1 MGSFFGGA
9 MGADFI
15 ERERLARRNAELDA
29 NLESCTLNDT
39 EHLDDNHDT
48 FNNETFDAQPVGTEF
63 DFFSSTQANQARLS
77 QPAGPGVV
85 RKGMTME
92 EFEAQF
98 APKQAQAVQEVQSGM
113 KRADETT
120 VARRREQ
127 RMQRQAALAKYDGMM
142 SRRDKEYIIRIQIS
156 QLLTDDPMADD
167 FYSHMF
173 QLSRGAAQS
182 LTQSPSAGPPTAHA
196 QPMAHTQPVPQSVA
210 AADLQG
216 LLGETPRVG
225 RGQRSNTM
233 ARMQQQVQRIVNEA
247 RRRPKVAHVA
257 AEGALGR
264 ISINSARNPKQ
275 AIQVQHDAGT
285 HDAGTH
291 GAARGP
297 AASRRATLRAVETAY
312 GAVLRME
319 QQVRAQQ
326 PSDAAY
332 AEAREQA
339 WTALG
344 AAQPILNE
352 YPHPLVR
359 FLGVAKGTRLIPR
372 LVPHLSVDQV
382 LALTTTII
390 ANFESL
396 DVCRFGS
403 FSLADAQRRD
413 ATALF
418 LHAAMPPALA
428 FMADT
433 PLQIVNG
440 LFALF
445 MERNNVAWVART
457 RPAQVFLAVVL
468 RRTAAL
474 KQAYADSAELF
485 QSSELFQAAELYAH
499 LFNALRGNVSAL
511 FPPPPPPA
519 QLPGPADDVHAWQFL
534 AALAAAASVE
544 QQHML
549 VSEARGHVLASVQ
562 LAKSGRLPS
571 DVASAIT
578 ANVNLFLN
586 ALGLD
591 ASQVAA

>member
-1 MGSFFGGA
+1 
-9 MGADFI
+9 
-15 ERERLARRNAELDA
+15 
-29 NLESCTLNDT
+29 
-39 EHLDDNHDT
+39 
-48 FNNETFDAQPVGTEF
+48 
-63 DFFSSTQANQARLS
+63 
-77 QPAGPGVV
+77 
-85 RKGMTME
+85 
-92 EFEAQF
+92 
-98 APKQAQAVQEVQSGM
+98 
-113 KRADETT
+113 
-120 VARRREQ
+120 
-127 RMQRQAALAKYDGMM
+127 
-142 SRRDKEYIIRIQIS
+142 
-156 QLLTDDPMADD
+156 
-167 FYSHMF
+167 
-173 QLSRGAAQS
+173 
-182 LTQSPSAGPPTAHA
+182 
-196 QPMAHTQPVPQSVA
+196 
-210 AADLQG
+210 
-216 LLGETPRVG
+216 
-225 RGQRSNTM
+225 
-233 ARMQQQVQRIVNEA
+233 
-247 RRRPKVAHVA
+247 
-257 AEGALGR
+257 
-264 ISINSARNPKQ
+264 
-275 AIQVQHDAGT
+275 VQHDAGT
-285 HDAGTH
+285 HDAGPH

-485 QSSELFQAAELYAH
+485 QAAELYAH
-499 LFNALRGNVSAL
+499 LFNALRGNITAL
-511 FPPPPPPA
+511 FPPPPPPS

-549 VSEARGHVLASVQ
+549 VSEARGHVLTSVQ
-562 LAKSGRLPS
+562 LAKSGHLPS

>member
-1 MGSFFGGA
+1 MSGSFFGGA

-15 ERERLARRNAELDA
+15 ERERMARRNAELDA

-77 QPAGPGVV
+77 QSAQPGVV

-98 APKQAQAVQEVQSGM
+98 APKQVQVVQQQQPEVQGGM
-113 KRADETT
+113 KRADEET

-127 RMQRQAALAKYDGMM
+127 RLQRQAALAKYDGMM

-182 LTQSPSAGPPTAHA
+182 LTQSPSAA

-275 AIQVQHDAGT
+275 AIQVQHDAGP
-285 HDAGTH
+285 HDAGAH

-485 QSSELFQAAELYAH
+485 QAAELYAH
-499 LFNALRGNVSAL
+499 LFNALRGNITAL
-511 FPPPPPPA
+511 FPPPPPPS

-549 VSEARGHVLASVQ
+549 VSEARGHVLTSVQ
-562 LAKSGRLPS
+562 LAKSGHLPS

>member
-1 MGSFFGGA
+1 MSGSFFGGA
-9 MGADFI
+9 MGGDFI
-15 ERERLARRNAELDA
+15 ERERIARRNAELDA

-77 QPAGPGVV
+77 QSAQPGVV

-98 APKQAQAVQEVQSGM
+98 APKQAQVVQQQQPEVQGGM
-113 KRADETT
+113 KRADEET
-120 VARRREQ
+120 VAHRREQ
-127 RMQRQAALAKYDGMM
+127 RLQRQAALAKYDGMM

-182 LTQSPSAGPPTAHA
+182 LTQSPLAA

-285 HDAGTH
+285 HDAGPH

-485 QSSELFQAAELYAH
+485 QAAELYAH
-499 LFNALRGNVSAL
+499 LFNALRGNITAL
-511 FPPPPPPA
+511 FPPPPPPS

-549 VSEARGHVLASVQ
+549 VSEARGHVLTSVQ
-562 LAKSGRLPS
+562 LAKSGHLPS

>member
-1 MGSFFGGA
+1 MSGSFFGGA
-9 MGADFI
+9 MGGEFI

-48 FNNETFDAQPVGTEF
+48 FNNETFDAQPVGAEF
-63 DFFSSTQANQARLS
+63 DFFNSTQANQARLS
-77 QPAGPGVV
+77 QSAQPGVV

-98 APKQAQAVQEVQSGM
+98 APKQVPVVQQPEVRGGM
-113 KRADETT
+113 KRADEET

-127 RMQRQAALAKYDGMM
+127 RLQRQAALAKYDGMM

-182 LTQSPSAGPPTAHA
+182 LTQSPPAGQPTAHS
-196 QPMAHTQPVPQSVA
+196 QPVPQSVA

-275 AIQVQHDAGT
+275 AIQVQHDAGA
-285 HDAGTH
+285 HDAGAH
-291 GAARGP
+291 GARGP
-297 AASRRATLRAVETAY
+297 AASRRVALRAVETAY

-319 QQVRAQQ
+319 QQLRTQQ

-485 QSSELFQAAELYAH
+485 QSGELFQASELYAH
-499 LFNALRGNVSAL
+499 LFNALRGNIAAL
-511 FPPPPPPA
+511 FPPPPPLP

-571 DVASAIT
+571 DVSAAIT